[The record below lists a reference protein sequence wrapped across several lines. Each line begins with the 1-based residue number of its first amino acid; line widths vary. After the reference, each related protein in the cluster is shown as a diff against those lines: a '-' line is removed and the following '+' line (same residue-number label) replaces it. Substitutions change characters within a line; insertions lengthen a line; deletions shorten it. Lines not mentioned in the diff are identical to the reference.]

1 MNSLVRLLWT
11 SFCFTPL
18 LIPAAIAQTEIPSL
32 PKADV
37 LNITPPWGSLLQAQ
51 TPDSPPSTTPDLTTL
66 QIKPRWGIGY
76 STSGAG
82 YDGFTRLD
90 SFLPLL
96 QNPGSTL
103 TFLEGRLQLDNSAN
117 VGGNLLF
124 GHRFYNQSLNRIFGG
139 YLGFDRRDTGNSTFH
154 QLGVGLETLGE
165 VWDVRLNGYFPL
177 GDTRD
182 LVDETAFDTGFQL
195 TDRFFSDHF
204 LVVQGQRQR
213 GQVRHFEAAMTG
225 FDLEVGARLAQWGE
239 GGGLRGYGGLYYY
252 DATGSDSSLGWRMR
266 LEVQPTDSLNFGVA
280 LQEDQIFG
288 TNVIVSVGAIFGKTR
303 SSGNASIL
311 SRLGDGVERI
321 SSITVDSQTESDFFS
336 EDITTAAT
344 NPQTSEPYIFQHV
357 NLGASGGNGTVETP
371 FGTVDSALAATRS
384 DGNDIVYVQAGTNPG
399 IPAFTIP
406 DQVQVLSTAPIQQL
420 DTVEFERVQLPLSGA
435 GVFPQVMDTV
445 TLGNNTVLSG
455 FTITGV
461 TNPGIVARGI
471 QNGEVRDSM
480 ITSSSQAGVLLENTG
495 GLISFTNSAITGNGV
510 PSLSVTSVNDVAIAN
525 STLTSTNSATEGI
538 SIDAVSGNFDI
549 SDSTITITNPTSNGI
564 LATAIEGTATISAN
578 PGSLITTEG
587 NQAGISL
594 TESIGEI
601 NLSGVTVEST
611 EGAVVE
617 VSNINNGAIANST
630 LTSTNSATEGIYLDT
645 VDGNFEISDST
656 IMIGNPTSNGILA
669 TNIQGTAT
677 ISANPGSQI
686 TTQGNQAG
694 ISLTEST
701 GEINLSGIT
710 VESTGGAVVEVRNIN
725 NSAIANS
732 TLSST
737 NSATEGIYLDTVNGN
752 FDISD
757 STITIENPTSNG
769 ILATAIEGTATISA
783 NPGSQITTQGNQAG
797 ISLTESTGE
806 INLSGVTVSST
817 EGAVVEV
824 SNINN
829 GAIANSTLTST
840 NSATE
845 GIYLDTVNGNFE
857 ISDST
862 ITIENPASNG
872 ILATAIQGSATIS
885 ANQGSQI
892 TTEGNQAGISLT
904 DSTGEINLSGV
915 TVESTEGKVVEV
927 RNINNG
933 AIANSTL
940 SSTNSATEGIY
951 LDTVNGNFDISDST
965 ITIENPTSNAI
976 LATNIQGIATIAAN
990 QGSQITTTTANAG
1003 ILLAESLGTINLTGL
1018 EVNSTNGAALV
1029 GTTINNATISD
1040 STLTSI
1046 NSSTNGISL
1055 NGISGIVDISNSTI
1069 TITNPL
1075 DNINGI
1081 SVGNVTGTVN
1091 IAANEGSQ
1099 ITQANQGIEL
1109 FNSTGAI
1116 AISGFAIRNTDD
1128 SGISG
1133 INLGNVTLANNRI
1146 EGATNEGI
1154 YLADTDGEVTISQN
1168 TIINII
1174 GVEAPDPDPTNPL
1187 DFPTGQGILLN
1198 NVTGSVEVSLNTISG
1213 TMGFKPGSPI
1223 PPSGQG
1229 IVINND
1235 TGSVNI
1241 TLSDNSLFDNYE
1253 DAILIGL
1260 GVPFG
1265 DPIVNLTIEGNTI
1278 ENNGGSNPTRGDGI
1292 GIGLEGNTII
1302 ENLTISENTI
1312 RNNGDEGIDIR
1323 LASLDFS
1330 LSPIPI
1336 PNSTAIIQAAIIEN
1350 NTMENNFE
1358 QGINF
1363 ELSDDTEVWA
1373 NILSNILMNVSTDIV
1388 VKSNNNSE
1396 ICIYLS
1402 ENINATSPNLNGIT
1416 PNNSPCF

>member
-1 MNSLVRLLWT
+1 LAIACMNSLVRLLWT

-32 PKADV
+32 PKADAV
-37 LNITPPWGSLLQAQ
+37 PESHPSLGSPLQAQ

-154 QLGVGLETLGE
+154 QLGVGVETLGE

-204 LVVQGQRQR
+204 LVIQGKRQR

-525 STLTSTNSATEGI
+525 STLSSTNSATEGI

-594 TESIGEI
+594 NES
-601 NLSGVTVEST
+601 
-611 EGAVVE
+611 
-617 VSNINNGAIANST
+617 
-630 LTSTNSATEGIYLDT
+630 
-645 VDGNFEISDST
+645 
-656 IMIGNPTSNGILA
+656 
-669 TNIQGTAT
+669 Q
-677 ISANPGSQI
+677 
-686 TTQGNQAG
+686 
-694 ISLTEST
+694 

-725 NSAIANS
+725 NSAIASS
-732 TLSST
+732 TLTST
-737 NSATEGIYLDTVNGN
+737 NSATEGIYLDTVSGN

-769 ILATAIEGTATISA
+769 ILATNIQGTATISA
-783 NPGSQITTQGNQAG
+783 NPGSLITTEGNQAG

-806 INLSGVTVSST
+806 INLSGITVEST

-824 SNINN
+824 RNINN
-829 GAIANSTLTST
+829 SAIANSTLTST

-845 GIYLDTVNGNFE
+845 GISLDTVSGNFDISDSTITIENPTRNGILATAIEGTATISANPGSLITTEGNQAGISLTESTGEINLSGITVESTEGAVVEVRNINNSAIASSTLTSTNSATEGISLETVNGDFE

-872 ILATAIQGSATIS
+872 ILATNIQGTATIS
-885 ANQGSQI
+885 AN
-892 TTEGNQAGISLT
+892 
-904 DSTGEINLSGV
+904 
-915 TVESTEGKVVEV
+915 
-927 RNINNG
+927 
-933 AIANSTL
+933 
-940 SSTNSATEGIY
+940 
-951 LDTVNGNFDISDST
+951 
-965 ITIENPTSNAI
+965 P
-976 LATNIQGIATIAAN
+976 
-990 QGSQITTTTANAG
+990 GSQITTTTAKAG
-1003 ILLAESLGTINLTGL
+1003 ILLAESLGEINLSGL

-1029 GTTINNATISD
+1029 GTTINNATLSD

-1046 NSSTNGISL
+1046 NSSTNGISI
-1055 NGISGIVDISNSTI
+1055 NGISGTVDISNSTI
-1069 TITNPL
+1069 TITDPV
-1075 DNINGI
+1075 DGINGI

-1109 FNSTGAI
+1109 SNSTGAI
-1116 AISGFAIRNTDD
+1116 AISGFEIRNTED

-1133 INLGNVTLANNRI
+1133 STLSNVTLANNRI

-1154 YLADTDGEVTISQN
+1154 YLADTDGEVTIENN
-1168 TIINII
+1168 TILNTIPVKNPDATINF
-1174 GVEAPDPDPTNPL
+1174 
-1187 DFPTGQGILLN
+1187 DFPTGRGILLE
-1198 NVTGSVEVSLNTISG
+1198 NVTGTVEIIANNITGTDGLAADTVQLLPGVTID
-1213 TMGFKPGSPI
+1213 TL
-1223 PPSGQG
+1223 PSGQG
-1229 IVINND
+1229 ILINNS

-1241 TLSDNSLFDNYE
+1241 TIAGNELYDNFE

-1260 GVPFG
+1260 GIALDNPLIVGNPT
-1265 DPIVNLTIEGNTI
+1265 VNLTIEANTI
-1278 ENNGGSNPTRGDGI
+1278 ENNGGTSPIRGDGI
-1292 GIGLEGNTII
+1292 GLGIEGGTII
-1302 ENLTISENTI
+1302 ENLTISENKI

-1323 LASLDFS
+1323 LGLLDVQ
-1330 LSPIPI
+1330 LIPS
-1336 PNSTAIIQAAIIEN
+1336 STAQIQDATLKNNTIEN
-1350 NTMENNFE
+1350 NNQ
-1358 QGINF
+1358 QGIEF
-1363 ELSDDTEVWA
+1363 QLFDETKVFA
-1373 NILSNILMNVSTDIV
+1373 NVL
-1388 VKSNNNSE
+1388 
-1396 ICIYLS
+1396 
-1402 ENINATSPNLNGIT
+1402 ENTFTT
-1416 PNNSPCF
+1416 PNNFVGVKVTTDNDSAFCLNLSDNNSNTGFSLIQDPPNSQDPQPLSIFEILSETQNILDATQSGTITLDTPNGLPCP

>member
-51 TPDSPPSTTPDLTTL
+51 TPDSPPSTSPDLTSLT
-66 QIKPRWGIGY
+66 IKPRWGIGY

-117 VGGNLLF
+117 LGGNLLL

-139 YLGFDRRDTGNSTFH
+139 YVGFDHRDTGNSTFN

-239 GGGLRGYGGLYYY
+239 EGGLRGYGGLYYY

-280 LQEDQIFG
+280 VQEDQIFG

-303 SSGNASIL
+303 SSGDASIL
-311 SRLGDGVERI
+311 SRLGDGVGRT

-336 EDITTAAT
+336 EEITTAAT
-344 NPQTSEPYIFQHV
+344 NPKTGEPYVFQHV

-384 DGNDIVYVQAGTNPG
+384 DGNDIVYVQGGTNPG
-399 IPAFTIP
+399 IPAFIIP
-406 DQVQVLSTAPIQQL
+406 DQVQVLSTGPIQQL
-420 DTVEFERVQLPLSGA
+420 DTVEFDRVQLPLSDA
-435 GVFPQVMDTV
+435 GVFPQVTDTV
-445 TLGNNTVLSG
+445 RLGNNTVLSG

-471 QNGEVRDSM
+471 QNGEVRDS
-480 ITSSSQAGVLLENTG
+480 IISSSRQAGVLLENTG
-495 GLISFTNSAITGNGV
+495 GFISFTNSAIAGNGV
-510 PSLSVTSVNDVAIAN
+510 PSLSVTSVNDVAITS
-525 STLTSTNSATEGI
+525 STLTSINSATQGI
-538 SIDAVSGNFDI
+538 SLDTVSGNFDI
-549 SDSTITITNPTSNGI
+549 SDSTITIENPASNAI
-564 LATAIEGTATISAN
+564 LATNIQGTATIAAN
-578 PGSLITTEG
+578 QGSQITTEG

-601 NLSGVTVEST
+601 NLSGVTVSST

-617 VSNINNGAIANST
+617 VSNINNGAIANTT
-630 LTSTNSATEGIYLDT
+630 LTSTNSATEGISLDT
-645 VDGNFEISDST
+645 VSGNFK
-656 IMIGNPTSNGILA
+656 
-669 TNIQGTAT
+669 
-677 ISANPGSQI
+677 
-686 TTQGNQAG
+686 
-694 ISLTEST
+694 
-701 GEINLSGIT
+701 
-710 VESTGGAVVEVRNIN
+710 
-725 NSAIANS
+725 
-732 TLSST
+732 
-737 NSATEGIYLDTVNGN
+737 
-752 FDISD
+752 ISD

-783 NPGSQITTQGNQAG
+783 NPESQIITEGNQAGISLTDSTGVINLSGVTVSSTEGAVVEVSNINNGAIANTTLTSSNSATDGISLNTVSGNFQISDSTITIENPASNGILATNIQGTATIAANPGSQITTEGNQAG

-845 GIYLDTVNGNFE
+845 GISLDTVNGNFE

-872 ILATAIQGSATIS
+872 ILAT
-885 ANQGSQI
+885 
-892 TTEGNQAGISLT
+892 
-904 DSTGEINLSGV
+904 
-915 TVESTEGKVVEV
+915 
-927 RNINNG
+927 
-933 AIANSTL
+933 
-940 SSTNSATEGIY
+940 
-951 LDTVNGNFDISDST
+951 
-965 ITIENPTSNAI
+965 
-976 LATNIQGIATIAAN
+976 NIQGTATIAAN
-990 QGSQITTTTANAG
+990 PGSQITTTTANAG

-1029 GTTINNATISD
+1029 GTTINNATILD
-1040 STLTSI
+1040 SNLAST
-1046 NSSTNGISL
+1046 NSSTEGISL
-1055 NGISGIVDISNSTI
+1055 NGISGTVDISNSTI
-1069 TITNPL
+1069 TITDPL
-1075 DNINGI
+1075 DNVDGI
-1081 SVGNVTGTVN
+1081 FVSNVTGKVN

-1109 FNSTGAI
+1109 SDSTGAI
-1116 AISGFAIRNTDD
+1116 AISGFEIRNTDD

-1133 INLGNVTLANNRI
+1133 TDLSNVTLTNNRI
-1146 EGATNEGI
+1146 EGATNQGI
-1154 YLADTDGEVTISQN
+1154 FLENVNEKVNITD
-1168 TIINII
+1168 NII
-1174 GVEAPDPDPTNPL
+1174 SGTIDNNTVLPL
-1187 DFPTGQGILLN
+1187 TGQGILLN
-1198 NVTGSVEVSLNTISG
+1198 NVTGNIEISTNTISG
-1213 TMGFKPGSPI
+1213 TMGFKPDPQI

-1241 TLSDNSLFDNYE
+1241 TLSNNSLFDNYE

-1265 DPIVNLTIEGNTI
+1265 DPMVNLTIEGNTI
-1278 ENNGGSNPTRGDGI
+1278 ENNGGTNPTRGDGI

-1302 ENLTISENTI
+1302 GNLTISGNTI

-1350 NTMENNFE
+1350 NTIEDNVE

-1363 ELSDDTEVWA
+1363 ELSDDTQVLA

-1388 VKSNNNSE
+1388 VESNNDSK
-1396 ICIYLS
+1396 ICVYFS
-1402 ENINATSPNLNGIT
+1402 ENSNTATTNLNGIT